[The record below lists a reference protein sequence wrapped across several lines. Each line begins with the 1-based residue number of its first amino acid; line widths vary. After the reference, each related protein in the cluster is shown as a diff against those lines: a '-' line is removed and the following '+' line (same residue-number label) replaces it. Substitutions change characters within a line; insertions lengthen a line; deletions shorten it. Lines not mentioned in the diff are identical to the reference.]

1 MVKFQY
7 SALKNNKEIIKGEVE
22 ASNIR
27 EAREKIRELG
37 FLPTKVYM
45 ESSSYNAVD
54 SAIVQ
59 SSQGTGKNITFLGL
73 KDKINFTSELEVLLS
88 AGIPILEALRTIE
101 INAPN
106 VKLKT
111 ICSKLQEQIIGGKT
125 FAQALTSLYGSVFG
139 PVYTSLVKAGEDSG
153 ELEETLG
160 RMLLLLRNQDNIKGK
175 IIQASIYPA
184 ILILIMFCVLLLFAK
199 VIFPA
204 FYSVIQFGGGSV
216 PFLAQTLIGLC
227 TFVGNFWWLIIIG
240 FGALCYLCSTLFKNP
255 VFKSRWDEFVLKIP
269 AVSEFI
275 RYINLSNFMTVLH
288 ISYDA
293 GLPVL
298 SGLELSAKTVGNW
311 VIKRQ
316 AANASSLARQGKSL
330 SEAFQLSSLIPG
342 ALMTMVA
349 TGEKSG
355 TLGKMIKDAADVI
368 DKKVDMA
375 LEAMLKLFE
384 PAIIVIMGG
393 FVLFI
398 AMAFYQLYVGM
409 LGTLF

>member
-1 MVKFQY
+1 MAKFQY
-7 SALKNNKEIIKGEVE
+7 SALKDNKEIIKGEVE

-45 ESSSYNAVD
+45 EEYGGQDALPPLD
-54 SAIVQ
+54 GDGQ
-59 SSQGTGKNITFLGL
+59 DYGKRITFLSL
-73 KDKINFTSELEVLLS
+73 KDKINFTNELEVLLS
-88 AGIPILEALRTIE
+88 AGIPILEALQTLE

-111 ICSKLQEQIIGGKT
+111 ICFRLRQKIMSGQT
-125 FAQALTSLYGSVFG
+125 FAQALNSLYGTLFG
-139 PVYTSLVKAGEDSG
+139 PVYTALIKAGEDAG
-153 ELEETLG
+153 ELEETLR
-160 RMLLLLRNQDNIKGK
+160 RMLLLLRNQDDIKGK
-175 IIQASIYPA
+175 IIRASIYPA
-184 ILILIMFCVLLLFAK
+184 ILLLIMFGVLLLFAK

-216 PFLAQTLIGLC
+216 PFLAQILIGLC

-240 FGALCYLCSTLFKNP
+240 FGAACYAFSALLKNP
-255 VFKSRWDEFVLKIP
+255 DFKRGWDEFILKIP
-269 AVSEFI
+269 VISDFI

-298 SGLELSAKTVGNW
+298 SGLELSAKTLGNL
-311 VIKRQ
+311 VIKKQ
-316 AANASSLARQGKSL
+316 AQNASSLAKNGKSL
-330 SEAFQLSSLIPG
+330 SESFNISGLIPS
-342 ALMTMVA
+342 ALMTMIA

-375 LEAMLKLFE
+375 LDTMLRLFE

-398 AMAFYQLYVGM
+398 AMAFYQLYAGM

>member
-1 MVKFQY
+1 
-7 SALKNNKEIIKGEVE
+7 
-22 ASNIR
+22 
-27 EAREKIRELG
+27 
-37 FLPTKVYM
+37 
-45 ESSSYNAVD
+45 
-54 SAIVQ
+54 
-59 SSQGTGKNITFLGL
+59 
-73 KDKINFTSELEVLLS
+73 
-88 AGIPILEALRTIE
+88 
-101 INAPN
+101 
-106 VKLKT
+106 
-111 ICSKLQEQIIGGKT
+111 
-125 FAQALTSLYGSVFG
+125 
-139 PVYTSLVKAGEDSG
+139 
-153 ELEETLG
+153 
-160 RMLLLLRNQDNIKGK
+160 
-175 IIQASIYPA
+175 
-184 ILILIMFCVLLLFAK
+184 
-199 VIFPA
+199 
-204 FYSVIQFGGGSV
+204 
-216 PFLAQTLIGLC
+216 
-227 TFVGNFWWLIIIG
+227 
-240 FGALCYLCSTLFKNP
+240 
-255 VFKSRWDEFVLKIP
+255 
-269 AVSEFI
+269 
-275 RYINLSNFMTVLH
+275 MTVLH

-293 GLPVL
+293 GLPIL

-330 SEAFQLSSLIPG
+330 SEAFQISSLIPG